1 MENQNNPSHPQREA
15 IDRLADA
22 FEAAFQA
29 SKPLDIERIVADHP
43 DLRPFLLKELISL
56 EVELRR
62 NVGEQFSVD
71 EYRNRFPQDSL
82 IVDDVFF
89 TTALHD
95 NSTPANDLFTN
106 ATLDE
111 HAAPEKMGRYV
122 IRPRSIKS

>member
-1 MENQNNPSHPQREA
+1 M
-15 IDRLADA
+15 RLLFKPANRLTSN
-22 FEAAFQA
+22 A
-29 SKPLDIERIVADHP
+29 SLLTILICIRS
-43 DLRPFLLKELISL
+43 LLKELISL